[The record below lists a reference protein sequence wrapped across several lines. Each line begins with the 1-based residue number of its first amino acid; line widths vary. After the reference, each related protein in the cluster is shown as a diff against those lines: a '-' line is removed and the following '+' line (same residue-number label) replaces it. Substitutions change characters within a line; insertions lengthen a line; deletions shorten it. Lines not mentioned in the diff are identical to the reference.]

1 MFVFVNKLTLTGAAE
16 DLERIY
22 AHVAEFMR
30 TRPGLIRYQ
39 LVRSQNDPGIYFNV
53 AEWETQESFDQALA
67 EPEFR
72 RRLKALGTVIK
83 GEPHMSDIVD
93 QGAGDAAATVPAAGG
108 AR

>member
-22 AHVAEFMR
+22 AHVAEFMK

-53 AEWETQESFDQALA
+53 AEWEDQQTFDEALA

-83 GEPHMSDIVD
+83 GEPHMSDIVTE
-93 QGAGDAAATVPAAGG
+93 GVAEPAGG
-108 AR
+108 VR

>member
-22 AHVAEFMR
+22 ADVAEFMR

-39 LVRSQNDPGIYFNV
+39 LVRSQNDPGVYFNV
-53 AEWETQESFDQALA
+53 AEWETQETFDQALA

-83 GEPHMSDIVD
+83 GEPHMSDIVE
-93 QGAGDAAATVPAAGG
+93 QGVAETETAGG
-108 AR
+108 VR

>member
-53 AEWETQESFDQALA
+53 AEWESKATFDQALA

-83 GEPHMSDIVD
+83 GEPHMSDVVE
-93 QGAGDAAATVPAAGG
+93 QGRADTVGEP
-108 AR
+108 R

>member
-53 AEWETQESFDQALA
+53 AEWESQETFDKALA

-83 GEPHMSDIVD
+83 GEPHMSDVVEE
-93 QGAGDAAATVPAAGG
+93 GVAEPVGG
-108 AR
+108 VR

>member
-1 MFVFVNKLTLTGAAE
+1 MVVFVNKLTLTGAAE

-39 LVRSQNDPGIYFNV
+39 LVRSQSDPSVYFNV
-53 AEWETQESFDQALA
+53 AEWEDQTSFEQALK

-72 RRLKALGTVIK
+72 TRLKALGTVIK
-83 GEPHMSDIVD
+83 GEPHLSDLVES
-93 QGAGDAAATVPAAGG
+93 GVGEA
-108 AR
+108 

>member
-1 MFVFVNKLTLTGAAE
+1 MVVFVNKLTLTGAAE

-39 LVRSQNDPGIYFNV
+39 LVRSQSDPSVYFNV
-53 AEWETQESFDQALA
+53 AEWEDQASFEQALK

-72 RRLKALGTVIK
+72 SRLKALGTVIK
-83 GEPHMSDIVD
+83 GEPHLSDLV
-93 QGAGDAAATVPAAGG
+93 GSGVGEA
-108 AR
+108 